1 MIPSKY
7 AHRDEGIAIA
17 KALGIFLMVVGHC
30 SAATGNTLGV
40 VNWQFCIHRA
50 IYTFHMPLFFILPGY
65 LFKMERI
72 EDPWSYIQKKIK
84 GLYFPY
90 VKWMLAFLL
99 LHNLFWYMGVYGSY
113 LGGAIP
119 SRLGR
124 YGMISGFMNAFC
136 FGCARNIYGDQFLG
150 GFWFIPVLFQV
161 SIIVLFFFIANKR
174 LLGEKCNV
182 RIGGGIVALIILSML
197 LFYVHVDEIF
207 INGKT
212 ILGVAY
218 FLTGFVIK
226 QVRKTKWINSVVFV
240 FGIVAILFATH
251 FCPVAYG
258 KITEWT
264 QVPLTFLMGV
274 IGSWML
280 MIGAHWLAKCLPNA
294 IKRLLFFAGEN
305 TIVILGLH
313 FLCFKLVDALKVWYY
328 DMSWTTIQEF
338 PFVSQIPNG
347 NGVVWWLAYIVV
359 GFCVPLLLLW
369 GYQKVKNSLIR

>member
-1 MIPSKY
+1 
-7 AHRDEGIAIA
+7 
-17 KALGIFLMVVGHC
+17 
-30 SAATGNTLGV
+30 
-40 VNWQFCIHRA
+40 
-50 IYTFHMPLFFILPGY
+50 
-65 LFKMERI
+65 
-72 EDPWSYIQKKIK
+72 
-84 GLYFPY
+84 
-90 VKWMLAFLL
+90 
-99 LHNLFWYMGVYGSY
+99 
-113 LGGAIP
+113 
-119 SRLGR
+119 
-124 YGMISGFMNAFC
+124 
-136 FGCARNIYGDQFLG
+136 
-150 GFWFIPVLFQV
+150 
-161 SIIVLFFFIANKR
+161 
-174 LLGEKCNV
+174 
-182 RIGGGIVALIILSML
+182 ML

-218 FLTGFVIK
+218 FLMGFVIK

-280 MIGAHWLAKCLPNA
+280 VIGAHWLAKCLPNA

-313 FLCFKLVDALKVWYY
+313 FLCFKLVDAVKVWYY
-328 DMSWTTIQEF
+328 DMPWTTIQEF

-347 NGVVWWLAYIVV
+347 NGVIWWLAYIVV
-359 GFCVPLLLLW
+359 GCCIPLLLLW
-369 GYQKVKNSLIR
+369 GYQKVKNSINIQRSQC